1 MTGLFKMA
9 GGNGTP
15 GAFLNK
21 IGSIDQKTANEID
34 GNTPPSSGRSRIR
47 RPMMTPVTPTQVAEP
62 AAAAAAAAGG
72 LQRRS
77 ASEILGEDDLMGG

>member
-1 MTGLFKMA
+1 MA

-34 GNTPPSSGRSRIR
+34 GNKPASGPSKVR
-47 RPMMTPVTPTQVAEP
+47 RPMMEPVTPTQAEP
-62 AAAAAAAAGG
+62 AAAGG
-72 LQRRS
+72 LRRRS
-77 ASEILGEDDLMGG
+77 ASEIIGEDDLLGG